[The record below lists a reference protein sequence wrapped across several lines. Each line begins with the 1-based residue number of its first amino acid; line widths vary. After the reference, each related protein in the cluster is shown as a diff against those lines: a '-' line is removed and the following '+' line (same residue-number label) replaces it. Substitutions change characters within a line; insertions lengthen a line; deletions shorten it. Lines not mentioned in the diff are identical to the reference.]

1 MGELLIFLSELV
13 EGTHLAGTAL
23 HLSTSLALGGLSS
36 SWQGAGQV
44 FMQLGPSCPRCLP
57 LGRLLLCSSAGRTP
71 LSPWHTGGRGAVQPC
86 FQLAVTCGGCGRSAA
101 GRLLLGV
108 VHCRREQGRRSQ
120 AGEEGRG
127 LQWMGARICPWW
139 GESRFSPAF

>member
-1 MGELLIFLSELV
+1 M
-13 EGTHLAGTAL
+13 HAAGTL
-23 HLSTSLALGGLSS
+23 LPSLPAFGQAVAVQQCREDPPVPLAHGWPWGC
-36 SWQGAGQV
+36 AG
-44 FMQLGPSCPRCLP
+44 
-57 LGRLLLCSSAGRTP
+57 
-71 LSPWHTGGRGAVQPC
+71 QPC
-86 FQLAVTCGGCGRSAA
+86 FQLAATCSGCGRSAA